1 MKEPCPGAEYPA
13 KISTLKAGNTLG
25 DVMWSA
31 LGGALIQYHYGQKI
45 IQPIDDLVKSQNV
58 DLSGW
63 YKGCLD
69 AITIDG
75 KLLGLPFKSHPGMA
89 AVYYNQAALEAAG
102 VAIPTKEWTI
112 EQQLDMAKKLTK
124 TEGDRVT
131 QFGYLPNTSWKGF
144 VTLLRAFGGE
154 LLSEDLKTFQLN
166 SDQGRAATQVI
177 WAWLLQPQFGLINY
191 ALSFLGVKG
200 PDWFTSRTWVIP
212 AIILISLWGSVG
224 GGRMI
229 IFLAALQ
236 G

>member
-1 MKEPCPGAEYPA
+1 MAEKVSRRSFLRAMAAAAAGTASGSLLVSCGGTSATPAAATPAAGAPAAPAAGAANATEVRFHARIGAQEDKLYDMSIPKFMAEHPDIKIVKESFPGAEYPA

-58 DLSGW
+58 DLTGW

-89 AVYYNQAALEAAG
+89 AVYYNQTALEAAG

-131 QFGYLPNTSWKGF
+131 S
-144 VTLLRAFGGE
+144 
-154 LLSEDLKTFQLN
+154 S
-166 SDQGRAATQVI
+166 ATCQT
-177 WAWLLQPQFGLINY
+177 PRGK
-191 ALSFLGVKG
+191 AL
-200 PDWFTSRTWVIP
+200 
-212 AIILISLWGSVG
+212 
-224 GGRMI
+224 
-229 IFLAALQ
+229 
-236 G
+236 